1 MVVKKFL
8 NVETFDLFKRLNV
21 WFCQAYCSIQFITE
35 RIKVKYLKCIY
46 KSLKTWFANQTINLL
61 IEWAEFHLPLTY
73 CSHCIAVILTWLRWF
88 AIIVIFVHGGFRMI
102 FLNGEFIIVV
112 IWLNRQCYLV
122 IHPALSSHPQKQALK
137 YQDTM
142 LFPQK
147 WFHCITGG
155 KAVELHRKQIPC
167 GWTIFN

>member
-1 MVVKKFL
+1 M
-8 NVETFDLFKRLNV
+8 
-21 WFCQAYCSIQFITE
+21 
-35 RIKVKYLKCIY
+35 
-46 KSLKTWFANQTINLL
+46 
-61 IEWAEFHLPLTY
+61 TY

-155 KAVELHRKQIPC
+155 KTVELHRKQIPC
-167 GWTIFN
+167 GWTIFNLSWKIFSFANTDLRNMKDFVLWVWRLQPRENSSDCLQRDLGYRFY